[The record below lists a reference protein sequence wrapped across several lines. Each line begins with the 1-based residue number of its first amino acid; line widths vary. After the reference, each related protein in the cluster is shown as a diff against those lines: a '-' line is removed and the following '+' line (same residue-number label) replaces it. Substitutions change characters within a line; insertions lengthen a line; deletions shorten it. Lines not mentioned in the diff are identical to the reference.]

1 MFNIKLFPQ
10 FQCPDEAPRA
20 DQLFL
25 EQLRRVRDRFE
36 ARFVNFSVYD
46 YSKDNPDAIHF
57 ITYPMSWISLYLRN
71 YFAAAD
77 PFNRVDFRR
86 VAHVDWADIY
96 AEGQQAEIFHRFTEC
111 GLGDHALSLSVPAGG
126 NRFAVLSM
134 VFQVSEE
141 HWKQHKLDRMEGY
154 RTEADGLA
162 RSWTRL
168 HLDRQE
174 DPPRL
179 TQREKDILR
188 LVALGQTDER
198 IAQTIG
204 IARWTVVGHL
214 KSAKYKLGCTNRA
227 SAVALAI
234 TAGLIDLKSAG

>member
-10 FQCPDEAPRA
+10 FQCPDETPQA
-20 DQLFL
+20 DRLFL
-25 EQLRRVRDRFE
+25 DQLRRVRGRFG
-36 ARFVNFSVYD
+36 ARFVNFSVFD
-46 YSKDNPDAIHF
+46 YSKENPDAVHF

-71 YFAAAD
+71 YFATAD
-77 PFNRVDFRR
+77 PFNRIDFRR
-86 VAHVDWADIY
+86 AAHVDWADIY
-96 AEGQQAEIFHRFTEC
+96 ADGQQAEIFRRFTES
-111 GLGDHALSLSVPAGG
+111 GLGDHALSLSVSAGG
-126 NRFAVLSM
+126 SRFAVLSL
-134 VFQVSEE
+134 VFEIPEE
-141 HWKQHKLDRMEGY
+141 DWKQHKHDRMEDY
-154 RTEADGLA
+154 RLEADALA

-168 HLDRQE
+168 HLDSRE